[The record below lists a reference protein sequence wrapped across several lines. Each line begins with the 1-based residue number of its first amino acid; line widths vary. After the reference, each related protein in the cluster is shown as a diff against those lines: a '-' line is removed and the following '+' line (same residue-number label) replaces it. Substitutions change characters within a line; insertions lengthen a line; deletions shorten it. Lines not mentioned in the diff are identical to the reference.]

1 MKFYNHI
8 SIIFTKSP
16 EISKEIS
23 KKNSKKYKIIKEE
36 ITEILKE
43 AFDVKNSLIDKSSE
57 VYFIDT
63 EIDEDT
69 NLFNEKSQQIL
80 DDVILEQLKL
90 KADKYKSI
98 NTLNIDI
105 KGENVKLMI
114 KKEQKEINVFKDKIK
129 EISLK
134 KGKEEI
140 FQEVLKKG
148 ENKNLINEIK
158 NKNENFIKRQ
168 EEIDNK
174 IKKMGYMQIN

>member
-1 MKFYNHI
+1 
-8 SIIFTKSP
+8 
-16 EISKEIS
+16 
-23 KKNSKKYKIIKEE
+23 
-36 ITEILKE
+36 
-43 AFDVKNSLIDKSSE
+43 
-57 VYFIDT
+57 
-63 EIDEDT
+63 
-69 NLFNEKSQQIL
+69 
-80 DDVILEQLKL
+80 
-90 KADKYKSI
+90 
-98 NTLNIDI
+98 
-105 KGENVKLMI
+105 MI

>member
-43 AFDVKNSLIDKSSE
+43 AFDVKNSLINKSPK